1 MGLGPA
7 PHPEIIMLA
16 NPLQDPST
24 GRTTDHVRFL
34 QLAATDHIYDAD
46 LHVNWSGRVP
56 CFLGVVS

>member
-46 LHVNWSGRVP
+46 LHVN
-56 CFLGVVS
+56 